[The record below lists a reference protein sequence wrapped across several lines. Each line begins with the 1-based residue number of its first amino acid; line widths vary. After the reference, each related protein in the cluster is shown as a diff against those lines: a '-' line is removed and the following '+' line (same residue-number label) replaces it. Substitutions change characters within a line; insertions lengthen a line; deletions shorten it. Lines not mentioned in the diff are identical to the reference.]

1 MAKMHT
7 RKKGRSG
14 SKRPMRDSP
23 PEWSNQKPQEVE
35 ELVVKLRE
43 KNLSQSEIG
52 TILRDAHGIP
62 RVKQATG
69 KTLGKIISDANLNSK
84 VPEDITNLIQKAL
97 RLRRHL
103 ELNHKDIHNKRSLH
117 NCESKIRRLVKYYRR
132 TGVLPE
138 DWTYRP
144 ETAELLISR

>member
-1 MAKMHT
+1 
-7 RKKGRSG
+7 
-14 SKRPMRDSP
+14 MRDSP

>member
-69 KTLGKIISDANLNSK
+69 KKLGKIISDADLNSK

-97 RLRRHL
+97 GLIGG
-103 ELNHKDIHNKRSLH
+103 D
-117 NCESKIRRLVKYYRR
+117 
-132 TGVLPE
+132 LPF
-138 DWTYRP
+138 RQHRQNLFP
-144 ETAELLISR
+144 FL